1 MQPEDLVGQTLGH
14 YRIKRQIGYGGMAM
28 VFLGEDIHL
37 NREVALKVF
46 WPRLGETQDFL
57 RRFAR
62 EARVLAQLDHPHI
75 LQVYDYGEQ
84 DELAFLVTPYL
95 SGGSLKAMLR
105 TRKALPP
112 SEAIELL
119 LQVLPALQ
127 YAHDRNLIHRDIKP
141 DNLLFKGDGS
151 LVLADFGLVK
161 VVEGEQSGDTLLHTR
176 TESGQTIA
184 GTPEYMAPEQ
194 IEGHAVA
201 ASDIYS
207 LGIILYEMV
216 TGSRPFGGD
225 SLLSILMKQINEP
238 ARSPRELNPTISP
251 RLERVIQRAIA
262 KDPLKRFASP
272 LDFQQALTQLNNPIS
287 NPGIAGFA
295 QSIGEDKYATQEA
308 QAASSVGRAEVRTP
322 IDAIGGDTHPMPEA
336 QPHPRP
342 LATSSRPQSATDN
355 AQASGRPLTP
365 LPPVQAN
372 EQRHAAFS
380 PTRADG
386 RLLTPLPMDGGGEIA
401 TPPVQPQAQM
411 WGMSQTVPPML
422 TPTPPYAPP
431 RRSRTPVVVLSL
443 LVVLLAGLI
452 ASLFLTP
459 MGHALF
465 ASHATLTPTVSGMT
479 PTIGITPTA
488 RGGVP
493 ATPGTTRGMPPTSTT
508 CPASGQAR
516 PAVMEPLE
524 LGTARTIVYLTNT
537 GESGDNSV
545 SGTLQSYN
553 TVTGATTEIKRMS
566 GTRINEAQISDD
578 GQWVLFAAT
587 INGRDQLR
595 LVRMDG
601 QGLQTLLCAQPG
613 RGIRGS
619 QLSIDQQYVIFDEEA
634 GGGAVT
640 TFLLN
645 LNSGELQ
652 AEIVPAN
659 SGLAFLPRTWLDGYH
674 VVMSGLQP
682 GSGTQQ
688 NIYVL
693 DISKGA
699 NQSASDLSRVFIVVP
714 GCWDFDSS
722 YDARSLFIT
731 QCKPGQPGG
740 TSTIVQQQVN
750 GGNPKTV
757 LHSSAL
763 TFNTVRVINDQS
775 TALLAVADN
784 SNLSAAQSDPA
795 HDGLYFI
802 KTDGS
807 TPRLL
812 VKTSSGQQNQLC
824 PYSQYYWANVSR
836 DFTLYALDTVTP
848 GTNTYTLSYGSLS
861 SGKPT
866 VFTSSTKG
874 TVTTVVGWTTT

>member
-1 MQPEDLVGQTLGH
+1 
-14 YRIKRQIGYGGMAM
+14 MAT

-112 SEAIELL
+112 SEACELL
-119 LQVLPALQ
+119 LQILPALQ

-161 VVEGEQSGDTLLHTR
+161 VVEGENNGDTLLHTR

-207 LGIILYEMV
+207 LGIVLYEMV
-216 TGSRPFGGD
+216 TGTRPFGGD
-225 SLLSILMKQINEP
+225 SLLNILMKQVNEP

-272 LDFQQALTQLNNPIS
+272 QDFQQALTQLNNPIS
-287 NPGIAGFA
+287 NPGITGFA
-295 QSIGEDKYATQEA
+295 QSIDEDKYATQEA
-308 QAASSVGRAEVRTP
+308 RAASSTGWTEAQTRVDEF
-322 IDAIGGDTHPMPEA
+322 GGDTHPMPEA
-336 QPHPRP
+336 QPNYQP
-342 LATSSRPQSATDN
+342 LVANSQPQGAAGN
-355 AQASGRPLTP
+355 AQASNINMAGQAGGRPLSP

-372 EQRHAAFS
+372 EQRRVSFS
-380 PTRADG
+380 PTQANG
-386 RLLTPLPMDGGGEIA
+386 HPLTPLPTHGRGEIA
-401 TPPVQPQAQM
+401 APPVLQQQM

-422 TPTPPYAPP
+422 TPAPSYTPP

-459 MGHALF
+459 MGRTLF
-465 ASHATLTPTVSGMT
+465 ASHTTNTPTV
-479 PTIGITPTA
+479 GITPTA
-488 RGGVP
+488 RGGVT
-493 ATPGTTRGMPPTSTT
+493 ATPGTTQGMPPTLTT
-508 CPASGQAR
+508 CPASNQAR
-516 PAVMEPLE
+516 PAVMEPLK
-524 LGTARTIVYLTNT
+524 LGPARTIVYLTNAGT
-537 GESGDNSV
+537 SGDASAV
-545 SGTLQSYN
+545 GTLQSYN
-553 TVTGATTEIKRMS
+553 TVTGATTEIKQIS
-566 GTRINEAQISDD
+566 GATVNEAQISDD

-587 INGRDQLR
+587 INGQDELR

-601 QGLQTLLCAQPG
+601 QGMQTLLCAPSG
-613 RGIRGS
+613 WTIRGS
-619 QLSIDQQYVIFDEEA
+619 QISIDQQYVIFDEES

-640 TFLLN
+640 TFLLS
-645 LNSGELQ
+645 LNSGALQ
-652 AEIVPAN
+652 DEISPAN
-659 SGLAFLPRTWLDGYH
+659 SGFAFLPRTWLDGYH
-674 VVMSGLQP
+674 VVMSGFQP
-682 GSGTQQ
+682 GSSTQQ

-693 DISKGA
+693 DINKGA
-699 NQSASDLSRVFIVVP
+699 DQSASDLSRIFIVAP

-731 QCKPGQPGG
+731 ECVPGQQSGS
-740 TSTIVQQQVN
+740 STIVQQQVN
-750 GGNPKTV
+750 GGNARTV

-763 TFNTVRVINDQS
+763 AFNTVRVINDTS
-775 TALLAVADN
+775 TALLAIADN
-784 SNLSAAQSDPA
+784 SNMGAAQSDPA

-802 KTDGS
+802 KTGGS
-807 TPRLL
+807 APRLL
-812 VKTSSGQQNQLC
+812 VKTAAGQQNQLC

-848 GTNTYTLSYGSLS
+848 GANTHTLSYGSLS
-861 SGKPT
+861 GGAPT
-866 VFTSSTKG
+866 QFASSSQNTAM
-874 TVTTVVGWTTT
+874 TVVGWTTT

>member
-1 MQPEDLVGQTLGH
+1 
-14 YRIKRQIGYGGMAM
+14 MAT

-37 NREVALKVF
+37 NREIALKVF

-112 SEAIELL
+112 SEACELL
-119 LQVLPALQ
+119 LQILPALQ

-161 VVEGEQSGDTLLHTR
+161 VVEGEKSGETLQTR

-207 LGIILYEMV
+207 LGIVLYEMV
-216 TGSRPFGGD
+216 TGTRPFGGD
-225 SLLSILMKQINEP
+225 SLLNILMKQVNEP
-238 ARSPRELNPTISP
+238 ARAPRELNPAISP

-272 LDFQQALTQLNNPIS
+272 QDFQQALTQINNPIS
-287 NPGIAGFA
+287 NPGLAGFA
-295 QSIGEDKYATQEA
+295 QSIIEDKYATQEA
-308 QAASSVGRAEVRTP
+308 RAASSAGWAEAQTHV
-322 IDAIGGDTHPMPEA
+322 AEIGGDTHPMPEA
-336 QPHPRP
+336 QPNPQPR
-342 LATSSRPQSATDN
+342 AANSWPQGAAGN
-355 AQASGRPLTP
+355 AQAGNMAGQAGGRPITP

-372 EQRHAAFS
+372 EQRRAPFP
-380 PTRADG
+380 PTQANG
-386 RLLTPLPMDGGGEIA
+386 YPLPPLPTNGRGEMA
-401 TPPVQPQAQM
+401 APPMQQQM

-422 TPTPPYAPP
+422 TPAPSYTPP

-459 MGHALF
+459 MGSKLF
-465 ASHATLTPTVSGMT
+465 ASHTTNTPVSDAT

-488 RGGVP
+488 RGGIT
-493 ATPGTTRGMPPTSTT
+493 ATPGTTQGMPSTLTT
-508 CPASGQAR
+508 CPASGEAR
-516 PAVMEPLE
+516 AAVMYPLK
-524 LGTARTIVYLTNT
+524 LGTARTIVYLTNAGT
-537 GESGDNSV
+537 SGDASALA
-545 SGTLQSYN
+545 TLHSYN
-553 TVTGATTEIKRMS
+553 TVTGATTEIKQIS
-566 GTRINEAQISDD
+566 GASIGEAQISDD

-587 INGRDQLR
+587 INGQDELR

-601 QGLQTLLCAQPG
+601 QGMQTLLCAPSG
-613 RGIRGS
+613 WDIRGS
-619 QLSIDQQYVIFDEEA
+619 QLSIDQQYVIFDEES

-645 LNSGELQ
+645 LNSGTLQ
-652 AEIVPAN
+652 DEIAPAN
-659 SGLAFLPRTWLDGYH
+659 SGFAFMPRTWLDGYH
-674 VVMSGLQP
+674 VVMSGFQP
-682 GSGTQQ
+682 GSSTQQ

-693 DISKGA
+693 DITKGP
-699 NQSASDLSRVFIVVP
+699 NQSASDLSRVFIAAP

-731 QCKPGQPGG
+731 QCKPGSPGG
-740 TSTIVQQQVN
+740 TSTIVQQPIN
-750 GGNPKTV
+750 GGKTRTI
-757 LHSSAL
+757 LPSSTMA
-763 TFNTVRVINDQS
+763 FNEVRVINDTS

-784 SNLSAAQSDPA
+784 SNMGANQSDPA

-807 TPRLL
+807 APRLL
-812 VKTSSGQQNQLC
+812 VKTSAGQQNQLC
-824 PYSQYYWANVSR
+824 TYSQYYWANVSR

-848 GTNTYTLSYGSLS
+848 GANTHTLSYGSLS
-861 SGKPT
+861 GGAPT
-866 VFTSSTKG
+866 QFASKNDGTSMSI
-874 TVTTVVGWTTT
+874 VGWTTT